1 MRVVLI
7 IGAKV
12 EKNIKFRIF
21 AGKIN
26 TMNRATVNIVAGLR
40 PVLEAVKA
48 GRAVER
54 VLFRQGLDG
63 ELFRE
68 LQTLLAEKKI
78 PVQFVPAAKL
88 NSLTAVA
95 HQGVAAYL
103 PLIEYADME
112 SVLSGVLL
120 QGRLP
125 LMLLLD
131 GITDVRNFGG
141 IARSAECAGVQ
152 LVIVPSKG
160 VAPINT
166 EAIKTSAGAL
176 ARIPV
181 CRTPNLREA
190 IYYLKDCGLQIIAA
204 TEKVSQALYTVDFRR
219 PTAIVAG
226 AEDTGISA
234 SVLKLADATVRIPL
248 QGDIASLNVSAAT
261 AVLLFEA
268 VRQRGNYEL

>member
-1 MRVVLI
+1 MNGTSENI
-7 IGAKV
+7 IV
-12 EKNIKFRIF
+12 
-21 AGKIN
+21 
-26 TMNRATVNIVAGLR
+26 GLR
-40 PVLEAVKA
+40 PALEAVKA

-54 VLFRQGLDG
+54 VLFRKGMDG

-68 LQTLLAEKKI
+68 LQSLLAEKKI
-78 PVQFVPAAKL
+78 SVQFVPAAKL
-88 NSLTAVA
+88 NSLTTLA

-112 SVLSGVLL
+112 SVLSGVLSD
-120 QGRLP
+120 GRPP
-125 LMLLLD
+125 LVLLLD

-152 LVIVPSKG
+152 LIIVPSKG
-160 VAPINT
+160 AAPINT

-181 CRTPNLREA
+181 CRTSNLREA

-204 TEKVSQALYTVDFRR
+204 TEKATQALYTADFRQ
-219 PTAIVAG
+219 PTAIIVG

-248 QGDIASLNVSAAT
+248 QGGIASLNVSAAA
-261 AVLLFEA
+261 AVVLFEA
-268 VRQRGNYEL
+268 VRQRELRVKN

>member
-1 MRVVLI
+1 
-7 IGAKV
+7 
-12 EKNIKFRIF
+12 
-21 AGKIN
+21 
-26 TMNRATVNIVAGLR
+26 MNESNVNIIAGLR

-68 LQTLLAEKKI
+68 LQSLLAEKKI

-88 NSLTAVA
+88 HSLTSVA

-112 SVLSGVLL
+112 SVLSEVLQ

-125 LMLLLD
+125 LALLLD

-152 LVIVPSKG
+152 LMIVPSKG
-160 VAPINT
+160 AAPINT

-176 ARIPV
+176 ARMPV
-181 CRTPNLREA
+181 CRTANLREA
-190 IYYLKDCGLQIIAA
+190 IYYLKDCGLQIVAA
-204 TEKVSQALYTVDFRR
+204 TEKAAQTVYTANFRQ
-219 PTAIVAG
+219 PTALIVG

-234 SVLKLADATVRIPL
+234 SALKLADAAVRIPL
-248 QGDIASLNVSAAT
+248 QGGIASLNVSAAT
-261 AVLLFEA
+261 AVVLFEA
-268 VRQRGNYEL
+268 VRQREAKS